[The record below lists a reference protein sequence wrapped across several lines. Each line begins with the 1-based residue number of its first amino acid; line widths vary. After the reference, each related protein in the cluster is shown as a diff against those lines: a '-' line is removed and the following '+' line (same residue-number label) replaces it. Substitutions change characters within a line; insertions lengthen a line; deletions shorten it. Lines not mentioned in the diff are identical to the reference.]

1 MTQNTYCSS
10 LWNHQMIDT
19 TGRTKPCCRFVEES
33 GTNNNINNSS
43 IADIFNSDYMK
54 SLRDKSLNNIK
65 ISGCVR
71 CYEEQENNKKSLRQR
86 INENPA
92 TNVVDVETPKINYLE
107 LAISNDCNLMCRICS
122 SRYSQKL
129 YQDEVDF
136 FGRAQIPSR
145 YTRSNIDTA
154 RELLPDLKYIKF
166 TGGEPLII
174 KEHWELL
181 ELAISLGYAKNIT
194 LNYSTNCTVWPK
206 ERIVNIWRQFK
217 KIELALSLDSIIAEE
232 NEYQRHL
239 TDHKVVLQNIEK
251 YKELESTLPI
261 VVSGRPTVSV
271 YNLYHL
277 PETVEWLHDRNI
289 KVNPTHLTYPAWLS
303 ITVLPSQFKNVAT
316 AKFTTYK
323 FKRNIDKDLS
333 WYLINYMN
341 SRDDSS
347 LLPQFIKYTKFLD
360 QKRNQNFNQV
370 FWYFE
375 NLINS

>member
-1 MTQNTYCSS
+1 
-10 LWNHQMIDT
+10 MIDT
-19 TGRTKPCCRFVEES
+19 TGRAKPCCRFVEEP
-33 GTNNNINNSS
+33 GANNNINNNS
-43 IADIFNSDYMK
+43 ISDIFNSEYMR
-54 SLRDKSLNNIK
+54 SLREKSLNNIK
-65 ISGCVR
+65 ISGCIR

-92 TNVVDVETPKINYLE
+92 TNIVNIDEPKINYLE

-129 YQDEVDF
+129 YQDEVEF
-136 FGRAQIPSR
+136 FGKAQIPSR
-145 YTRSNIDTA
+145 YTRSNIDAA
-154 RELLPDLKYIKF
+154 RNLLPDLKYIKF

-181 ELAISLGYAKNIT
+181 ELAISLGYAKDIT

-206 ERIVNIWRQFK
+206 DRIVNIWRQFK
-217 KIELALSLDSIIAEE
+217 KIELALSLDSIIADE

-239 TDHKVVLQNIEK
+239 TDHRVVLQNIEK
-251 YKELESTLPI
+251 YKELESSLPI
-261 VVSGRPTVSV
+261 VVSGRPTVSI

-277 PETVEWLHDRNI
+277 PETIEWMQDRNI

-303 ITVLPSQFKNVAT
+303 ITVLPTAFKNIVT
-316 AKFTTYK
+316 EKFAKYK
-323 FKRNIDKDLS
+323 FKRDIDKELS

-341 SRDDSS
+341 SKDDSG
-347 LLPQFIKYTKFLD
+347 LMPQFVNYTKFLD

-375 NLINS
+375 NLINN